1 MDKKRSSKLLKWPV
15 RMISGFVHAPVSL
28 PSIRIRSEIF
38 GNSEQGRNEAKKIRE
53 SEREKRIDLS
63 VFNATTRFF
72 AAPTTGN
79 RDTRDSLVKRETR
92 ENILPLSLYSPECL
106 HSRMGVGYDR
116 MDDRR
121 GKKLRGRRKEKKA
134 SVGGRV

>member
-1 MDKKRSSKLLKWPV
+1 MLKWPV
-15 RMISGFVHAPVSL
+15 RMISDFVYAPVSL

-92 ENILPLSLYSPECL
+92 ENILPLSLYSPEY
-106 HSRMGVGYDR
+106 SRMGVGYDR

>member
-1 MDKKRSSKLLKWPV
+1 MARV
-15 RMISGFVHAPVSL
+15 MISVLSCITPIARIFAFDPYFE
-28 PSIRIRSEIF
+28 IRNRDEMKRRKY
-38 GNSEQGRNEAKKIRE
+38 EKVR
-53 SEREKRIDLS
+53 EREIDLS

-79 RDTRDSLVKRETR
+79 QDTRDSLVKRETR
-92 ENILPLSLYSPECL
+92 ENILPPSLPLSLYSPECL

-121 GKKLRGRRKEKKA
+121 GGKKIKRASKGKKRRE
-134 SVGGRV
+134 VGGRV

>member
-1 MDKKRSSKLLKWPV
+1 
-15 RMISGFVHAPVSL
+15 MISVLSCITPIARIFAFDPYFE
-28 PSIRIRSEIF
+28 IRNRDEMKRRKY
-38 GNSEQGRNEAKKIRE
+38 EKVR
-53 SEREKRIDLS
+53 EREIDLS

-79 RDTRDSLVKRETR
+79 QDTRDSLVKRETR
-92 ENILPLSLYSPECL
+92 ENILPPSLPLSLYSPECL

-121 GKKLRGRRKEKKA
+121 GGEKIKRASKGKKRRE
-134 SVGGRV
+134 VGGRV

>member
-1 MDKKRSSKLLKWPV
+1 MLKWPV

-92 ENILPLSLYSPECL
+92 ENILPLSLYSPEY
-106 HSRMGVGYDR
+106 SRMGVGYDR

-134 SVGGRV
+134 SVGERV